1 MADWRRDNV
10 NHMVQSTYDIIKG
23 VKPWVQFG
31 VSPIGIWR
39 PGDPPGIVGMDSY
52 EMLYADSKVTFKE
65 KLSKGPKRYDFQKW
79 LNEGWLD
86 YFAPQLYWPIDSTGQ
101 PFEPLFN
108 WWNDQNYESRFVVP
122 GLYASGVFEHVK
134 DWTPEE
140 IPNQIDI
147 IREANLTTAPG
158 AVHYSMQAYEK
169 NAKGRLTEN
178 VKRLN

>member
-1 MADWRRDNV
+1 MIFR
-10 NHMVQSTYDIIKG
+10 I
-23 VKPWVQFG
+23 
-31 VSPIGIWR
+31 
-39 PGDPPGIVGMDSY
+39 
-52 EMLYADSKVTFKE
+52 SKESSLK
-65 KLSKGPKRYDFQKW
+65 SANFQKW

-86 YFAPQLYWPIDSTGQ
+86 YFAPQLYWPIDSSGQ

-178 VKRLN
+178 VKRLNWNIKKF

>member
-1 MADWRRDNV
+1 
-10 NHMVQSTYDIIKG
+10 MVQSTYDIIKG

-31 VSPIGIWR
+31 VSPFGIWR
-39 PGDPPGIVGMDSY
+39 PGNPPGIVGMDSY
-52 EMLYADSKVTFKE
+52 ETLYADSKVTFE
-65 KLSKGPKRYDFQKW
+65 KYIVKRAKLYDFQKW

-178 VKRLN
+178 VKRLIQN

>member
-1 MADWRRDNV
+1 M
-10 NHMVQSTYDIIKG
+10 
-23 VKPWVQFG
+23 
-31 VSPIGIWR
+31 
-39 PGDPPGIVGMDSY
+39 
-52 EMLYADSKVTFKE
+52 KE
-65 KLSKGPKRYDFQKW
+65 KSSKGPKLYDFQKW